1 MESKRVTE
9 LILQMLTHK
18 VEERIITSSDVV
30 ERMKLIQNEV
40 KNFMAKLTYN
50 SS

>member
-18 VEERIITSSDVV
+18 AEERTITSSDVV
-30 ERMKLIQNEV
+30 ERIKLIQKEV
-40 KNFMAKLTYN
+40 KDIAK
-50 SS
+50 

>member
-9 LILQMLTHK
+9 LILQMLTYK
-18 VEERIITSSDVV
+18 KEERIITSSDVV
-30 ERMKLIQNEV
+30 EQMQLIQKEV
-40 KNFMAKLTYN
+40 KDIANNINN